1 MKTINALLET
11 TDIFKI
17 HPYQIING
25 KNKISTVISKFLSLI
40 IFIYCFYSFSESLLS
55 YMSYSDYTINDL
67 T

>member
-1 MKTINALLET
+1 MKTINNLLET

-17 HPYQIING
+17 HPYHLING
-25 KNKISTVISKFLSLI
+25 KHKISTFISKFLSLI
-40 IFIYCFYSFSESLLS
+40 VFLYFFYSFSYAIES